1 MNIKTEKLTLIG
13 TFAELVHLSL
23 LALLLSVS
31 ISLSAAASARL
42 DPTDLLESDL
52 QQTADVNIRTIPT
65 QPTKPQ
71 PAPQKPIETMNT
83 VSISFASQVNQK
95 LPGANP
101 PVADSNNSLGHQ
113 LQQARITS
121 SVDNKKG
128 KNKGELQKIIEQIR
142 AVEFESQNKQSEPV
156 VVTQSVPS
164 SDSTEFAEAEP
175 NENPPA
181 TETAAEPN
189 DKQAKSESQTPATE
203 KRIPLPY
210 KPITTRTLQAVSELS
225 QHPEQLSSPFEL
237 AEILFRS
244 GNLKEAA
251 VFYQQ
256 ALNKTNPKD
265 AASASNRA
273 WILFQIG
280 NCLRND
286 EPQNAMKTY
295 RQLITEYPGSPW
307 TEIAK
312 ARDKLTDWYQKDD
325 PKTVIEENKP

>member
-1 MNIKTEKLTLIG
+1 MKMKTEKLALIG
-13 TFAELVHLSL
+13 TFAELGHLSL

-31 ISLSAAASARL
+31 ISIAAAASDQL
-42 DPTDLLESDL
+42 DPADLLESDL
-52 QQTADVNIRTIPT
+52 QQTVDANIRTIPT

-101 PVADSNNSLGHQ
+101 PAADSNNSLGHQ
-113 LQQARITS
+113 LQQARITA
-121 SVDNKKG
+121 SVDDKG
-128 KNKGELQKIIEQIR
+128 KNKDELQNIIEQIR

-164 SDSTEFAEAEP
+164 PDSTELAEVEP

-189 DKQAKSESQTPATE
+189 DKQAKSELQTPATE
-203 KRIPLPY
+203 NRIPLPY

-256 ALNKTNPKD
+256 ALNKINPKD

-312 ARDKLTDWYQKDD
+312 ARDKLIDWYQKDD
-325 PKTVIEENKP
+325 PKTVIKENKP

>member
-1 MNIKTEKLTLIG
+1 M
-13 TFAELVHLSL
+13 
-23 LALLLSVS
+23 
-31 ISLSAAASARL
+31 
-42 DPTDLLESDL
+42 
-52 QQTADVNIRTIPT
+52 
-65 QPTKPQ
+65 
-71 PAPQKPIETMNT
+71 
-83 VSISFASQVNQK
+83 NQK
-95 LPGANP
+95 
-101 PVADSNNSLGHQ
+101 VYEQ
-113 LQQARITS
+113 IKQAAFK
-121 SVDNKKG
+121 D
-128 KNKGELQKIIEQIR
+128 ELQKIIEQIR

-164 SDSTEFAEAEP
+164 PEP
-175 NENPPA
+175 NENLPA

-189 DKQAKSESQTPATE
+189 DKQAKSEFQTPATE
-203 KRIPLPY
+203 NRTPLPY

-251 VFYQQ
+251 VLYQQ
-256 ALNKTNPKD
+256 ALDKTNPKD

-312 ARDKLTDWYQKDD
+312 ARDKLIDWYQKDD
-325 PKTVIEENKP
+325 PKTVIKENKP

>member
-1 MNIKTEKLTLIG
+1 MEMKTEKLAIIG
-13 TFAELVHLSL
+13 TFVGLGHLSL

-31 ISLSAAASARL
+31 ISIAAASDQL
-42 DPTDLLESDL
+42 DPADLLESDL
-52 QQTADVNIRTIPT
+52 QQTADANIRTIPT

-83 VSISFASQVNQK
+83 VSISFASQVDQK
-95 LPGANP
+95 LPGTNP
-101 PVADSNNSLGHQ
+101 PSADPNNSLGHQ
-113 LQQARITS
+113 LQQARITA
-121 SVDNKKG
+121 SVDNKR

-142 AVEFESQNKQSEPV
+142 AVEFESQNKQSEPL
-156 VVTQSVPS
+156 VVTQSAPS
-164 SDSTEFAEAEP
+164 PEP
-175 NENPPA
+175 NENLPA

-189 DKQAKSESQTPATE
+189 DKRAKSELQTPATE
-203 KRIPLPY
+203 NRTPLSY
-210 KPITTRTLQAVSELS
+210 KPITSQTLQAVSELS

-251 VFYQQ
+251 VLYQQ

-265 AASASNRA
+265 GASASNRA

-312 ARDKLTDWYQKDD
+312 ARDKLIDWYQKDD
-325 PKTVIEENKP
+325 PKTVIKENKP

>member
-1 MNIKTEKLTLIG
+1 MNIKTEKLTLMG
-13 TFAELVHLSL
+13 TFAGLVHLSL

-31 ISLSAAASARL
+31 ISIAAAASDQL
-42 DPTDLLESDL
+42 DPADLLESDL
-52 QQTADVNIRTIPT
+52 QQTADANIRTIPT

-95 LPGANP
+95 LPGTNP

-113 LQQARITS
+113 LQQARITA
-121 SVDNKKG
+121 SVDDKR
-128 KNKGELQKIIEQIR
+128 KNKDELQKIIEQIR
-142 AVEFESQNKQSEPV
+142 AVEFESQNKQSEPL
-156 VVTQSVPS
+156 VVTQSAPS
-164 SDSTEFAEAEP
+164 AEL
-175 NENPPA
+175 NENLPA

-189 DKQAKSESQTPATE
+189 DKQAQSELQTPATQN
-203 KRIPLPY
+203 RTPLPY
-210 KPITTRTLQAVSELS
+210 KPITSQTLQAVSELS

-251 VFYQQ
+251 VLYQQ

-312 ARDKLTDWYQKDD
+312 ARDKLIDWYQKDD
-325 PKTVIEENKP
+325 PKTVIKENKP

>member
-1 MNIKTEKLTLIG
+1 MEMKTEKLALIS
-13 TFAELVHLSL
+13 TFAKLGHLSL
-23 LALLLSVS
+23 LALLLLVS
-31 ISLSAAASARL
+31 ISLAAAASDQL
-42 DPTDLLESDL
+42 DPADLLESDL
-52 QQTADVNIRTIPT
+52 QQTADANIRTIPT

-71 PAPQKPIETMNT
+71 PAPQKSIETMNT
-83 VSISFASQVNQK
+83 VSISFASQVDQK
-95 LPGANP
+95 LSEANP
-101 PVADSNNSLGHQ
+101 PAADPNNSLGHQ
-113 LQQARITS
+113 LQQARITA
-121 SVDNKKG
+121 SVDNKG

-164 SDSTEFAEAEP
+164 PDSTEPAEVEP
-175 NENPPA
+175 KENPPA

-189 DKQAKSESQTPATE
+189 DKQAKSELQTPATE
-203 KRIPLPY
+203 NKISLPY
-210 KPITTRTLQAVSELS
+210 KPITTKTLQAVSELS

-325 PKTVIEENKP
+325 PKTVIKENKP

>member
-1 MNIKTEKLTLIG
+1 MNIKIEKLALIG
-13 TFAELVHLSL
+13 TFAGLLHLSL

-31 ISLSAAASARL
+31 ISIATAASDQL
-42 DPTDLLESDL
+42 DPADLLESDL
-52 QQTADVNIRTIPT
+52 QQTADANIRTIPT

-71 PAPQKPIETMNT
+71 PAPQKPIQTMNT

-95 LPGANP
+95 LLETNP
-101 PVADSNNSLGHQ
+101 PVADPNNSLGHQ
-113 LQQARITS
+113 LQQARITA
-121 SVDNKKG
+121 SVDNKG

-156 VVTQSVPS
+156 VVTQSAPS
-164 SDSTEFAEAEP
+164 PDSTELAEVEP

-181 TETAAEPN
+181 TETAAKPN
-189 DKQAKSESQTPATE
+189 DKQAKSELQTPAPE
-203 KRIPLPY
+203 NRIPLPY
-210 KPITTRTLQAVSELS
+210 KPITGQTLQAVSELS

-251 VFYQQ
+251 VLYQQ

-265 AASASNRA
+265 GASASNRA

-312 ARDKLTDWYQKDD
+312 ARDKLIDWYQKDD
-325 PKTVIEENKP
+325 PKTVIKENKP